1 MKSNPARPFVIAVSL
16 IAAAAVIG
24 ADTSPKTARATS
36 AQTPAQPG
44 TPPLA
49 PETVLATVDGETIKA
64 GDVDAAI
71 GKIMAQ
77 RGMPPDALPP
87 GQRDQIVRSMVDD
100 LIMEKLVTKASAQTA
115 IPDAE
120 VNAEFGKILQRRG
133 GSEDDIKKELAGMG
147 MTLESLKA
155 DIKHRM
161 QQRRWVDDQIKG
173 KFQEPT
179 DVEAKEFYEKNPQ
192 HFEQPE
198 QVRASHI
205 LFKLEQNAN
214 PEQITAA
221 MKKAEGAIA
230 RSKTEDFGKLAQELS
245 DDPGSKPQG
254 GDLDFFPR
262 KGAMVEPFAEAAFK
276 LKKDEVAQEPV
287 RSNFGYHVIKVTD
300 RKPAAKQSLDEAKP
314 QIVDY
319 LGREK
324 KNEAVQGVLKGLR
337 DQAKVELKLPPPAA
351 PSATTPPVAAP
362 TGAPEPK
369 RKPVEAVTPPVSAP
383 PAPPAKK

>member
-1 MKSNPARPFVIAVSL
+1 MKSNPARPFVLVASVL
-16 IAAAAVIG
+16 AAAMVIG
-24 ADTSPKTARATS
+24 ADTTPKPAA
-36 AQTPAQPG
+36 AAPAAPAQPG
-44 TPPLA
+44 TIPSA
-49 PETVLATVDGETIKA
+49 PDAVLATVNGEAIKA

-87 GQRDQIVRSMVDD
+87 GQRDQIVRSMLDD
-100 LIMEKLVTKASAQTA
+100 MIMEKLVSKASAQTEVS
-115 IPDAE
+115 DAE
-120 VNAEFGKILQRRG
+120 VNGEFDKIRQRRG
-133 GSEDDIKKELAGMG
+133 GSEEDIKKELAGLG
-147 MTLESLKA
+147 MTLESLKT
-155 DIKHRM
+155 DIKQRM
-161 QQRRWVDDQIKG
+161 RQRRWVDNQIKG
-173 KFQEPT
+173 KYQEPT
-179 DVEAKEFYEKNPQ
+179 EAEAKDFYEKNPQ

-221 MKKAEGAIA
+221 MNKAEKAITRA
-230 RSKTEDFGKLAQELS
+230 KTEDFGKLAQELS
-245 DDPGSKPQG
+245 EDAGSKPQG

-276 LKKDEVAQEPV
+276 LKKDEVTQEPV

-300 RKPAAKQSLDEAKP
+300 RKPAAKQSLEEAKP

-337 DQAKVELKLPPPAA
+337 DDAKVEVKLPPPAA

-362 TGAPEPK
+362 TGAPAPQ

-383 PAPPAKK
+383 PVPPAK